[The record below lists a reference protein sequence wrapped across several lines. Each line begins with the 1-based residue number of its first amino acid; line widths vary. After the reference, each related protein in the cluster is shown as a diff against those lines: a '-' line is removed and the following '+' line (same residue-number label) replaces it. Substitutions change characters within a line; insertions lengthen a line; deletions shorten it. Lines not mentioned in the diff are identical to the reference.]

1 MKNTKLLLVGLSLL
15 MPFLNAVNA
24 QEKPSFNLSG
34 SVDTYFRSSEYA
46 PGTSFANLHGFS
58 LGMANLIFSYE
69 GEKHGFVADLVYG
82 PRGEEAVFNS
92 VGSSNIINQLYVYYE
107 LGEGVTATFGNFNTF
122 LGYEVISPT
131 ANFNY

>member
-1 MKNTKLLLVGLSLL
+1 MKNTKLLSVGLSLL

-34 SVDTYFRSSEYA
+34 SVDTYFRSSEYT
-46 PGTSFANLHGFS
+46 PGTSFANLPGFS

-92 VGSSNIINQLYVYYE
+92 V
-107 LGEGVTATFGNFNTF
+107 
-122 LGYEVISPT
+122 
-131 ANFNY
+131 